1 MHILAFILFIVFAA
15 IVSAF
20 QGDFSGIKAIAPW
33 AVGIGL
39 FILILLYPAVLIIVL
54 IAVVAFIVWC
64 IST

>member
-39 FILILLYPAVLIIVL
+39 FILFLYVLGT
-54 IAVVAFIVWC
+54 C
-64 IST
+64 S

>member
-20 QGDFSGIKAIAPW
+20 QGDFSGIKAIAQW

-39 FILILLYPAVLIIVL
+39 FILFLYALGS
-54 IAVVAFIVWC
+54 C
-64 IST
+64 S